1 MFLSPE
7 SHFHDQ
13 ERRGK
18 MARKFFD
25 KRKFHKLIAPI
36 EAPLK
41 RVTAKLQSDKRYRKF
56 FTRSHVL
63 SWIYV
68 QISDLESLR
77 DLEGALKEDEQVQEL
92 VECEGIDISTLSRAN
107 ERRSFKVF
115 RYLFHALFPKAW
127 GKAGEDLGGLSTLK
141 KLKILDSSFLRCCAS
156 MGWAH
161 FKKTARGVRMHLL
174 LDFKRIPEKLVL
186 TGGTGSDRDVLRQLF
201 RRGVTYIVDRGY
213 TDYKLFEKI
222 ARKGAFLVT
231 RLLKNAVYE
240 IVEALPLSQEALQKG
255 ILGDF
260 KIRLG
265 GPRTRVSVLLRLVI
279 YQAEDGKLFTF
290 LTNRWDLSP
299 WIICEI
305 YRHRWSIE
313 LFFRWIKMPLKV
325 KHFLGRSENA
335 VLIQLYAALIAFL
348 LLQLFGAQVYDM
360 GKVTRRLL
368 MRVRRLLFAPA
379 SEEEIVA
386 YLAAIDSS

>member
-1 MFLSPE
+1 
-7 SHFHDQ
+7 
-13 ERRGK
+13 
-18 MARKFFD
+18 MARKVLGT
-25 KRKFHKLIAPI
+25 KKFHKLIAPI

-41 RVTAKLQSDKRYRKF
+41 RVIAKLESDKRYRKF
-56 FTRSHVL
+56 FTRPHVL
-63 SWIYV
+63 SMIYLQV
-68 QISDLESLR
+68 SDLESLR
-77 DLEGALKEDEQVQEL
+77 DLEGALKEDERVQEI
-92 VECEGIDISTLSRAN
+92 VSCEGIDISTLSRAN

-115 RYLFHALFPKAW
+115 RYIFHALFPKAW
-127 GKAGEDLGGLSTLK
+127 GKAGEDLGVLSTLK

-186 TGGTGSDRDVLRQLF
+186 TGGAGSDREVLRQLF

-240 IVEALPLSQEALQKG
+240 IVEVLPLSQEALRKG

-265 GPRTRVSVLLRLVI
+265 GPTTRVGILFRLVI
-279 YQAEDGKLFTF
+279 YQTPDGKLYSF

-305 YRHRWSIE
+305 YHHRWSIE
-313 LFFRWIKMPLKV
+313 LFFRWIKRHLKV
-325 KHFLGRSENA
+325 KHFIGRSENA

-348 LLQLFGAQVYDM
+348 LLQLFGAQVY
-360 GKVTRRLL
+360 GVGSVTRRLL
-368 MRVRRLLFAPA
+368 MRVRSILFASA
-379 SEEEIVA
+379 SEEEIEA

>member
-1 MFLSPE
+1 
-7 SHFHDQ
+7 
-13 ERRGK
+13 
-18 MARKFFD
+18 MARKFLG
-25 KRKFHKLIAPI
+25 KKKFHKLIAPL

-41 RVTAKLQSDKRYRKF
+41 RSTAKLQSDKRYRKF
-56 FTRSHVL
+56 FTRSHVF

-77 DLEGALKEDEQVQEL
+77 DLEGALKENEQVQEL
-92 VECEGIDISTLSRAN
+92 LECEGIDISNLSRAN

-127 GKAGEDLGGLSTLK
+127 GKAGEDLGVLSTLK
-141 KLKILDSSFLRCCAS
+141 KLKILDGSFLRCCAS
-156 MGWAH
+156 MGWAS
-161 FKKTARGVRMHLL
+161 FKKTAQGVKLHLL
-174 LDFKRIPEKLVL
+174 LDFKKLPEKLVL
-186 TGGTGSDRDVLRQLF
+186 TGGTGSEREVLRHLF
-201 RRGVTYIVDRGY
+201 KRGVTYIVDRGY

-240 IVEALPLSQEALQKG
+240 IVEALPLSQEALRQG

-265 GPRTRVSVLLRLVI
+265 GPTTRVGVLFRLVV
-279 YQAEDGKLFTF
+279 YQAPDGKLFTF

-299 WIICEI
+299 WMICEI

-313 LFFRWIKMPLKV
+313 LFFRWIKQHLKV

-348 LLQLFGAQVYDM
+348 LLQLWGAEVYGL

-368 MRVRRLLFAPA
+368 MRVRSILFNPA

-386 YLAAIDSS
+386 YVAAIDSS

>member
-1 MFLSPE
+1 
-7 SHFHDQ
+7 
-13 ERRGK
+13 
-18 MARKFFD
+18 MARKVFG
-25 KRKFHKLIAPI
+25 KKKFHKLIAPL

-41 RVTAKLQSDKRYRKF
+41 RVIAKLQSDKRYRKF
-56 FTRSHVL
+56 FTRPHVF
-63 SWIYV
+63 SMIYLQV
-68 QISDLESLR
+68 SDLESLR
-77 DLEGALKEDEQVQEL
+77 DLEGALKEDERVQAI
-92 VECEGIDISTLSRAN
+92 VACEGIDISTLSRAN

-127 GKAGEDLGGLSTLK
+127 GKAGEDLGELSTLK

-161 FKKTARGVRMHLL
+161 FKKTARGVRIHLL
-174 LDFKRIPEKLVL
+174 LDVKKIPEKLVL
-186 TGGTGSDRDVLRQLF
+186 TGGAGSDREVLRHLF
-201 RRGVTYIVDRGY
+201 RRGVTYLVDRGY

-240 IVEALPLSQEALQKG
+240 IVEALPLSQEALRQG

-265 GPRTRVSVLLRLVI
+265 GPTTRVGILFRLVS
-279 YQAEDGKLFTF
+279 YQAPDGKLYSF

-305 YRHRWSIE
+305 YHHRWSIE
-313 LFFRWIKMPLKV
+313 LFFRWIKRHLKV
-325 KHFLGRSENA
+325 KHFIGRSENA
-335 VLIQLYAALIAFL
+335 VLIQLYAALIVFL
-348 LLQLFGAQVYDM
+348 LLQLFAAQVY
-360 GKVTRRLL
+360 GVGSVTRRLL
-368 MRVRRLLFAPA
+368 MRLRSILFAPA
-379 SEEEIVA
+379 FEDEIEA
-386 YLAAIDSS
+386 YLEAIDSS